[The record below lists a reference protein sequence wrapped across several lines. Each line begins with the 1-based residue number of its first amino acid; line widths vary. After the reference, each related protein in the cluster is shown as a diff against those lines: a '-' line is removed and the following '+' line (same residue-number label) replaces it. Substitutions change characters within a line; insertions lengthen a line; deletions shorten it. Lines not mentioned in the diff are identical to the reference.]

1 MRSRREHPFE
11 RELAVPLEDISLVLR
26 GHSSLPWADFLL
38 NPRRLRGSDFLMR
51 WSQGL
56 WSETALQSAVE
67 ETNEFLCLAYGPSGT
82 APTDDP
88 RSYELYFERL
98 ENAGLADLKRPDLL
112 VFRCSSK
119 DRVRSLVASLGGV
132 AELPFASEIDP
143 RMQELIELSILAIE
157 CENSLWIAEQMP
169 AFNKPMRPQKR
180 LNGALGYPKNAV
192 LPTVI
197 LKEEDRSRLLDWQAS
212 SSRPIHIWHC
222 FYDRGFGLAL
232 DDAERLIRTG
242 AIQPTVQTY
251 QAPGGATTHKTTYR
265 VYHTHAYPLCTT
277 TTPPSLVAKSV
288 TDANGHILPYVSF
301 QGGTLTLDQTALTI
315 LRSLAAR

>member
-1 MRSRREHPFE
+1 
-11 RELAVPLEDISLVLR
+11 
-26 GHSSLPWADFLL
+26 
-38 NPRRLRGSDFLMR
+38 
-51 WSQGL
+51 
-56 WSETALQSAVE
+56 
-67 ETNEFLCLAYGPSGT
+67 
-82 APTDDP
+82 
-88 RSYELYFERL
+88 
-98 ENAGLADLKRPDLL
+98 
-112 VFRCSSK
+112 
-119 DRVRSLVASLGGV
+119 
-132 AELPFASEIDP
+132 
-143 RMQELIELSILAIE
+143 MQELIELSILAIE

-277 TTPPSLVAKSV
+277 TTPPSLVANSV